1 MTGSRRFAAA
11 TVQLSF
17 LISHT
22 SQVGIRFTELSGKR
36 ISLIVMKTKSL
47 FGLCLL
53 AAIFFAGCVVQSIHP
68 LFAEKELISFP
79 ALVGTWAQQDGDK
92 EVGLWVFAAQDQR
105 YELTHTDEKGRKAL
119 FTVGVGK
126 LGTNVFL
133 DGFPANLLP
142 GSELND
148 LAQVHLIGAHTFF
161 KLVKTNDALF
171 LLAMDYEWLE
181 KLLQE
186 NPRTMAHVVQDKH
199 PILTASTEELRKF
212 VAKYASDEK
221 VFKNEIKL
229 IPKKPSK

>member
-1 MTGSRRFAAA
+1 
-11 TVQLSF
+11 
-17 LISHT
+17 
-22 SQVGIRFTELSGKR
+22 
-36 ISLIVMKTKSL
+36 MKTKFV

-53 AAIFFAGCVVQSIHP
+53 AAIFFGGCVVQSIQP
-68 LFAEKELISFP
+68 LFAEKELISYP
-79 ALVGTWAQQDGDK
+79 ALVGTWAQPDGDK
-92 EVGLWVFAAQDQR
+92 EVGLWVFVAHNQQ

-148 LAQVHLIGAHTFF
+148 LAQVHLIGAHTFV
-161 KLVKTNDALF
+161 KLVKTNDALV

-181 KLLQE
+181 NLLKE
-186 NPRTMAHVVQDKH
+186 NPKAIAHAVQDKR
-199 PILTASTEELRKF
+199 PILTATTEELQKF
-212 VAKYASDEK
+212 VAKYAGDAK

-229 IPKKPSK
+229 VPKKTAK